1 MAADRHPHRIT
12 APKRSQS
19 FVCAVA
25 IGGVLG
31 LFAAAQIS
39 GLTFCSGESQRR
51 EGRAFMAAIAIGL
64 FFGLAARTPKVGLA
78 CLDRHGEGGFLGDM
92 GGV

>member
-1 MAADRHPHRIT
+1 MAADRHPHRI
-12 APKRSQS
+12 AALKRSQS

-31 LFAAAQIS
+31 LFAAAKIS
-39 GLTFCSGESQRR
+39 GLAFCSGESQRR
-51 EGRAFMAAIAIGL
+51 EGRAFMATIAKGL
-64 FFGLAARTPKVGLA
+64 FPRLAARTPKVGPA
-78 CLDRHGEGGFLGDM
+78 CLDWHGEGGFLGDV